1 MDDLHDP
8 FRARLE
14 ALRAACPAANA
25 EALRIARKMRMP
37 EHLWVVF
44 TSVFETQVVERFDV
58 LEELLLTPEE
68 NFTEEMAMACES
80 EMDAIEEVL
89 TRQGK
94 LIAEGKDWIQRN

>member
-1 MDDLHDP
+1 MDDLHNP

-14 ALRAACPAANA
+14 ALRAACPKANA

-44 TSVFETQVVERFDV
+44 TSIFETQVVERFDV

-68 NFTEEMAMACES
+68 DFTDEQAMACES
-80 EMDAIEEVL
+80 EMDSIEEVL
-89 TRQGK
+89 MRQGK
-94 LIAEGKDWIQRN
+94 CIVEAEEWIRKN